1 MSILLFSAGL
11 QTPAVISRAREVGER
26 TSMFT
31 KGKRIESTTSR
42 TAEWTCVS
50 RAVSSLETDQHY
62 RSDDYLAVLL
72 LPTLLRLLIRIPFV
86 RTFFTKVLAPRGI
99 YEYVVARTKYI
110 DAAFRQAL
118 LEKFGQILLLGAGF
132 DTRALRFQA
141 ETAATRMFE
150 LDVPITQNAKIR
162 QYQKRNLTIP
172 PNTVFVAI
180 DFDKESLPVKL
191 DEAGFRKDR
200 RSLFVLE
207 GVTMYLQ
214 PKSVQQTFETIRDY
228 AGAKSRVVFDYVR
241 ASALRQDNALY
252 GKSGIVKSTSHVAE
266 QWHFGIEREEIA
278 QFLSTYGLKLIDH
291 RDAQDLEDAY
301 FKDTK
306 GRIMGRIDGTHCL
319 VTAVKP

>member
-1 MSILLFSAGL
+1 
-11 QTPAVISRAREVGER
+11 
-26 TSMFT
+26 
-31 KGKRIESTTSR
+31 
-42 TAEWTCVS
+42 
-50 RAVSSLETDQHY
+50 
-62 RSDDYLAVLL
+62 
-72 LPTLLRLLIRIPFV
+72 
-86 RTFFTKVLAPRGI
+86 
-99 YEYVVARTKYI
+99 
-110 DAAFRQAL
+110 
-118 LEKFGQILLLGAGF
+118 
-132 DTRALRFQA
+132 
-141 ETAATRMFE
+141 
-150 LDVPITQNAKIR
+150 
-162 QYQKRNLTIP
+162 
-172 PNTVFVAI
+172 
-180 DFDKESLPVKL
+180 VKL

-252 GKSGIVKSTSHVAE
+252 GKSGIVKSTSHVGE